1 MGGLVHVAGLHCMFD
16 SIRDNKKYLMGFL
29 LILIIPGFVLFGV
42 QGFSDGNQ
50 GSEKVATVDGQKIT
64 RDEWDQAHRIEAQQ
78 LMQANPSLDSK
89 LLDSDEVR
97 FATLD
102 RLVRDRVLSVAA
114 NKLHLVTSDQH
125 LARALQDDP
134 NIAALRRAD
143 GTLDVEAYTQLV
155 GRQGMTP
162 AMYEARLRDDLS
174 KRQVVAGVL
183 GTGFAMPA
191 QANLALDAYFQQR
204 EVRVQRFA
212 ASDFAAQV
220 KPTDAEIE
228 AFYKE
233 NSAQFQA
240 PEQAD
245 VQYVVL
251 DAAALQNSVVL
262 DAANVKSY
270 YDQNAS
276 RLSGPEERRASHILL
291 TASADAPA
299 AEKDKV
305 RQKAQALLEQV
316 RKAPDTFA
324 AVAKAESQDPGS
336 AANGGDLDFFGRGA
350 MVKPFEDVVF
360 SLEKGAISDVV
371 ETDFGFHII
380 QVTDIKAP
388 KTKTFEEM
396 RPQIEADLKQQEA
409 QKLFIEASETFGNL
423 VYEQSDS
430 LQPAADRLKLE
441 IKTLEGVTRQAG
453 PQAGP
458 LNNARMLTAIFADD
472 AVQNK
477 RNTEAIEIAPG
488 QLASA
493 RVVKYQPARTRPL
506 AEVRESVNALLIA
519 RRSAELAQEA
529 GAKQLEALKGGA
541 DASALSAPLTVARD
555 KPQDLSASVLRAV
568 MSADTQS
575 LPAWVGVKLNGQGYV
590 VVKIE
595 KTLPRASGAGK
606 PQGQE
611 LQQYAQWLVAAEGQA
626 YYETL
631 RERYK
636 VKILVPEPGR

>member
-1 MGGLVHVAGLHCMFD
+1 MFD

-42 QGFSDGNQ
+42 QGLGDGNQ
-50 GSEKVATVDGQKIT
+50 GSEKVASVDGQKIT
-64 RDEWDQAHRIEAQQ
+64 RDEWEQAHRIEAQQ
-78 LMQANPSLDSK
+78 MMQANPTLDPK

-97 FATLD
+97 YSTLD
-102 RLVRDRVLSVAA
+102 RLVRDRVFGVAA
-114 NKLHLVTSDQH
+114 NKLHLLISDQR
-125 LARALQDDP
+125 LARALQEDP

-143 GTLDVEAYTQLV
+143 GTLDVEAYNQLV
-155 GRQGMTP
+155 GRQGLTP

-174 KRQVVAGVL
+174 RRQVVAGVV
-183 GTGFAMPA
+183 GTGFALPA

-212 ASDFAAQV
+212 ATDFAAQV

-228 AFYKE
+228 AFYKD

-251 DAAALQNSVVL
+251 DAAALEKNVVL

-291 TASADAPA
+291 TAAADAPA

-305 RQKAQALLEQV
+305 RQKAQSLLEQV
-316 RKAPDTFA
+316 RKAPETFA
-324 AVAKAESQDPGS
+324 AVATAESQDPGS
-336 AANGGDLDFFGRGA
+336 AAKGGDLEFFGRGA

-360 SLEKGAISDVV
+360 SMEKGAISDVV

-380 QVTDIKAP
+380 QLTDIKAP
-388 KTKTFEEM
+388 KVKTFDEM
-396 RPQIEADLKQQEA
+396 KPEIEADLRKQEA

-441 IKTLEGVTRQAG
+441 IKTLSGLTRQVG

-458 LNNARMLTAIFADD
+458 LNNAKMLTAIFAAD

-477 RNTEAIEIAPG
+477 RNTEAIEVAPG

-493 RVVKYQPARTRPL
+493 RIVTYQPARTRPL
-506 AEVRESVNALLIA
+506 AEVRESVNALLVA
-519 RRSAELAQEA
+519 RRSAELANEA

-541 DASALSAPLTVARD
+541 DASAMPAAITVSRD
-555 KPQDLSASVLRAV
+555 KPQDLSVSVLRAV
-568 MSADTQS
+568 MSVDTKT
-575 LPAWVGVKLNGQGYV
+575 LPAWVGVKLDGQGYA
-590 VVKIE
+590 VVKVE

-611 LQQYAQWLVAAEGQA
+611 LQQYTQWLVTAEGQA
-626 YYETL
+626 YYDVL

-636 VKILVPEPGR
+636 AKILVAKPGG

>member
-1 MGGLVHVAGLHCMFD
+1 MFD

-42 QGFSDGNQ
+42 QGLGDSNQ
-50 GSEKVATVDGQKIT
+50 GSEKVASVDGQKIT

-78 LMQANPSLDSK
+78 LMQANPTLDAK

-97 FATLD
+97 YAALD

-114 NKLHLVTSDQH
+114 NKLHLLTSDQH
-125 LARALQDDP
+125 LARALQEDP
-134 NIAALRRAD
+134 SIAALRRAD
-143 GTLDVEAYTQLV
+143 GTLDVDAYNQLAA
-155 GRQGMTP
+155 RQGMTP
-162 AMYEARLRDDLS
+162 AQYEARQRDDLS
-174 KRQVVAGVL
+174 KRQVVAGVV
-183 GTGFAMPA
+183 GTGFALQA

-212 ASDFAAQV
+212 AGDFAAQV

-228 AFYKE
+228 AFYKD

-251 DAAALQNSVVL
+251 DAAALQESVVL

-291 TASADAPA
+291 TAAAGAPE
-299 AEKDKV
+299 AEKEKV

-316 RKAPDTFA
+316 RKAPETFA
-324 AVAKAESQDPGS
+324 AVATAESQDPGS
-336 AANGGDLDFFGRGA
+336 ASKGGDLEFFGRGA

-360 SLEKGAISDVV
+360 SLEKGVISDVV

-380 QVTDIKAP
+380 QLTDIKAP
-388 KTKTFEEM
+388 TVKTFEEM
-396 RPQIEADLKQQEA
+396 KPEIEADLKQQEA

-441 IKTLEGVTRQAG
+441 VKTLEGVTRQAG

-458 LNNARMLTAIFADD
+458 LNNARVLAAIFGTDS
-472 AVQNK
+472 VQNK
-477 RNTEAIEIAPG
+477 RNTEAMEIAPG
-488 QLASA
+488 QLVSA
-493 RVVKYQPARTRPL
+493 RIVKYQPARTRPL
-506 AEVRESVNALLIA
+506 AEVRDSVNALLTA
-519 RRSAELAQEA
+519 RRAA
-529 GAKQLEALKGGA
+529 
-541 DASALSAPLTVARD
+541 AS
-555 KPQDLSASVLRAV
+555 
-568 MSADTQS
+568 
-575 LPAWVGVKLNGQGYV
+575 
-590 VVKIE
+590 
-595 KTLPRASGAGK
+595 
-606 PQGQE
+606 
-611 LQQYAQWLVAAEGQA
+611 
-626 YYETL
+626 
-631 RERYK
+631 
-636 VKILVPEPGR
+636 

>member
-1 MGGLVHVAGLHCMFD
+1 MFD
-16 SIRDNKKYLMGFL
+16 TIRDNKKYLMGFL

-42 QGFSDGNQ
+42 QGLGDSNQ
-50 GSEKVATVDGQKIT
+50 GSEKVASVDGQKIT
-64 RDEWDQAHRIEAQQ
+64 RDEWDQAHRTEAQQ
-78 LMQANPSLDSK
+78 LMQANPTLDSK
-89 LLDSDEVR
+89 FLDSDEVR

-114 NKLHLVTSDQH
+114 TKLHLLTSDQH
-125 LARALQDDP
+125 LARALQEDP

-174 KRQVVAGVL
+174 KRQVVAGVV
-183 GTGFAMPA
+183 GTGFTLPA

-212 ASDFAAQV
+212 ATDFTAQV
-220 KPTDAEIE
+220 KPTEAEIE
-228 AFYKE
+228 AFYKD

-251 DAAALQNSVVL
+251 DAAALQKNVTL

-291 TASADAPA
+291 TAAASAPE
-299 AEKDKV
+299 AEKEKV
-305 RQKAQALLEQV
+305 RQKAQALLAQV
-316 RKAPDTFA
+316 RKAPETFA
-324 AVAKAESQDPGS
+324 AVATAESQDPGS
-336 AANGGDLDFFGRGA
+336 AAKGGDLDFFGRGA
-350 MVKPFEDVVF
+350 MVKPFEDTVF

-380 QVTDIKAP
+380 QLTDIKAP
-388 KTKTFEEM
+388 KTRTFEEM
-396 RPQIEADLKQQEA
+396 RPEIEADLKQQEA
-409 QKLFIEASETFGNL
+409 QKLFLEASESFGNL
-423 VYEQSDS
+423 IYEQSDS

-441 IKTLEGVTRQAG
+441 IKTLQGVTRQAG

-458 LNNARMLTAIFADD
+458 LNNARMLTAIFGVD

-493 RVVKYQPARTRPL
+493 RIVKYQPARTRPL
-506 AEVRESVNALLIA
+506 AEVRDSVNALLTA
-519 RRSAELAQEA
+519 RRSAELANEA
-529 GAKQLEALKGGA
+529 GFKQLEAFKGGA
-541 DASALSAPLTVARD
+541 DASAMAATITVARD
-555 KPQDLSASVLRAV
+555 KPQGLSATVLRAV
-568 MSADTQS
+568 MSADTKT
-575 LPAWVGVKLNGQGYV
+575 LPAWVGVKLDGQGYA

-611 LQQYAQWLVAAEGQA
+611 VQQYTQWLVAAEGQA
-626 YYETL
+626 YYEVL

-636 VKILVPEPGR
+636 VKILVPEPRR